1 MIVGNKPFN
10 KCDNTG
16 LCVEYVIS
24 IIYYLSRIK
33 IGLIYSNY
41 DNKSVPIPPLKGLD
55 VSFFSCQSYMTYSYR
70 NDDLY
75 YHAISYH
82 VLRISRKQKKIEK
95 S

>member
-1 MIVGNKPFN
+1 MVLVFVICFSDGVDKKTMIVGNKPFN

-41 DNKSVPIPPLKGLD
+41 DNKSVRFHP
-55 VSFFSCQSYMTYSYR
+55 
-70 NDDLY
+70 
-75 YHAISYH
+75 
-82 VLRISRKQKKIEK
+82 
-95 S
+95 